1 MALTRTIDPA
11 KLDRD
16 ALKAAAASY
25 HTQGF
30 NCAQAVACA
39 LVPAVGMDADTA
51 FRMTEGFGAGMG
63 GMTETC
69 GAISGAVTVLGMAN
83 SRGMED
89 PTSKGSTYKLSK
101 DLVARFSAKNGTTVC
116 RELKGIGSDAGPR
129 RSCPGC
135 IDDAVDLAVDI
146 LSEQA
151 RASEQKLREKQARDA
166 LKMTPGEVAADAAA
180 DIGFTALF
188 DLLS

>member
-1 MALTRTIDPA
+1 MTLTKKIDA
-11 KLDRD
+11 AALDRD
-16 ALKAAAASY
+16 ALKAAAADY

-39 LVPAVGMDADTA
+39 LAPAVGMDADTA

-69 GAISGAVTVLGMAN
+69 GAISGAIVVLGMAN
-83 SRGMED
+83 SHGMED
-89 PTSKGSTYKLSK
+89 PTSKGGTYKLSK

-146 LSEQA
+146 LSEQI
-151 RASEQKLREKQARDA
+151 RASEQEPREKQARDA
-166 LKMTPGEVAADAAA
+166 LKMAPGEVAADAAA
-180 DIGFTALF
+180 DVGFTALF

>member
-1 MALTRTIDPA
+1 MSLTCNIDA
-11 KLDRD
+11 AALDRD
-16 ALKAAAASY
+16 ALKTAAADY
-25 HTQGF
+25 HAQGI
-30 NCAQAVACA
+30 NCAQAVVCA
-39 LVPAVGMDADTA
+39 LAPVLGMDADTA
-51 FRMTEGFGAGMG
+51 FRMTEGLGLGMG

-69 GAISGAVTVLGMAN
+69 GAISGAVVVLGMAN
-83 SRGMED
+83 SHGMED

-101 DLVARFSAKNGTTVC
+101 DLVARFAAKNGATAC
-116 RELKGIGSDAGPR
+116 RELKGIGKAEGPR

-146 LSEQA
+146 PTEQR
-151 RASEQKLREKQARDA
+151 RASEQELREKQARNA
-166 LKMTPGEVAADAAA
+166 LKMSPGEVAADAAA

>member
-1 MALTRTIDPA
+1 MALTMTIDA
-11 KLDRD
+11 TALDRD
-16 ALKAAAASY
+16 ALKAAAADY

-39 LVPAVGMDADTA
+39 LAPVLGMDADVA

-69 GAISGAVTVLGMAN
+69 GAISGAVVALGMAN
-83 SRGMED
+83 SRGMEE

-101 DLVARFSAKNGTTVC
+101 DLVARFAVKNGTTVC
-116 RELKGIGSDAGPR
+116 RELKGIGSETGPR
-129 RSCPGC
+129 RSCAGC
-135 IDDAVDLAVDI
+135 IDDAIDLAVDI

-151 RASEQKLREKQARDA
+151 RASEQELREKQACDA
-166 LKMTPGEVAADAAA
+166 LKMSPGEVAADAAA